1 MTRWRK
7 RLRKNGTEKMLT
19 ESIKPGLKE
28 GFIRRTD
35 LKRVNIDTTVQKK
48 NIRYPTDARLYD
60 RLRKKIVSAAQKNG
74 IKLRQSYVRN
84 GKKALRQQSGYARA
98 RQMKRG
104 RCENRK
110 LKIYLIRVIRDVER
124 KAFQLDPE
132 M

>member
-1 MTRWRK
+1 
-7 RLRKNGTEKMLT
+7 MLT